1 MTTDLRPPPGY
12 APSDPPP
19 LGPPGHLVSRVEE
32 TVIARP
38 LSEVVAAVDAARL
51 EDWIDGSGSLPGVR
65 GTCMLRGER
74 FDAPGSRHMVFLTD
88 GTTVVEQVLDKHRGP
103 DGYGFRY
110 QVWDY
115 STPAAKPLRY
125 GLGAFAYT
133 PLEGGNTRARW
144 TYAFELRPDRFP
156 GLLGP
161 RLGGW
166 LLKKALLDGAYA
178 QWMRGSLARLKAI
191 AER

>member
-1 MTTDLRPPPGY
+1 MTTDLAPPPGY

-19 LGPPGHLVSRVEE
+19 LGPARRLVSRVEE
-32 TVIARP
+32 AVIERP

-74 FDAPGSRHMVFLTD
+74 FDAPGSRHMIFLTD
-88 GTTVVEQVLDKHRGP
+88 GTTVVEEVLDKHRGP

-133 PLEGGNTRARW
+133 PAGEGRTHVRW

>member
-1 MTTDLRPPPGY
+1 MTSDLQPPPGY
-12 APSDPPP
+12 APGAPPEV
-19 LGPPGHLVSRVEE
+19 GPADRLVSHVEE
-32 TVIARP
+32 VVIDRP
-38 LSEVVAAVDAARL
+38 FAEVVAAVDSAPL
-51 EDWIDGSGSLPGVR
+51 EAWIDGSGKLPGVR
-65 GTCMLRGER
+65 GTCVLAGDR

-103 DGYGFRY
+103 SAYRFRY
-110 QVWDY
+110 VVWDY

-125 GLGAFAYT
+125 GLGQFDYT
-133 PLEGGNTRARW
+133 PAGEGRTHVRW

-161 RLGGW
+161 RVGGW

-178 QWMRGSLARLKAI
+178 QWMRGSLTRLKAI
-191 AER
+191 AES